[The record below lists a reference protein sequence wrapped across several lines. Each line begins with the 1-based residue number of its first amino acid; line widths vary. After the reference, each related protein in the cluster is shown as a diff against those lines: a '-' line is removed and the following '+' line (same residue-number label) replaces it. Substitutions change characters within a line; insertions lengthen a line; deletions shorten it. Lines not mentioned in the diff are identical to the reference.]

1 MKKRRALRIILAV
14 CIVGLTVF
22 IFSNS
27 LTVGAESA
35 EQSGRITKIV
45 EAVLDSLFG
54 EGQRENLGKIVRK
67 LGHFSEYFAL
77 SAVFAPFVLTFTKK
91 KRFAWTSIPYC
102 GIVAVCDEF
111 ICQRITE
118 GRGPSWTDVL
128 IDLSGALCALLL
140 ILGILVVVGKRKKKK
155 I

>member
-1 MKKRRALRIILAV
+1 MKKRTVLRIALAV

-27 LTVGAESA
+27 LTVGTESA
-35 EQSGRITKIV
+35 EQSGRIAEIV
-45 EAVLDSLFG
+45 ASLLDNIFG

-67 LGHFSEYFAL
+67 LAHFSEYFAL
-77 SAVFAPFVLTFTKK
+77 SGVFAPFVLTFTKK
-91 KRFAWTSIPYC
+91 KCFAWISIPYC
-102 GIVAVCDEF
+102 GTVAVCDEF

-128 IDLSGALCALLL
+128 IDVSGALCAVLLV
-140 ILGILVVVGKRKKKK
+140 LGILVIAEKRRKKK

>member
-1 MKKRRALRIILAV
+1 MKKRTVLRIILAV
-14 CIVGLTVF
+14 CVTGLTVF

-27 LTVGAESA
+27 LTIGTQSA
-35 EQSGRITKIV
+35 EQSGRITEIV

-54 EGQRENLGKIVRK
+54 EEQRDDLGKIVRK

-91 KRFAWTSIPYC
+91 KRFAWLSIPYC

-118 GRGPSWTDVL
+118 GRSPQWTDVL
-128 IDLSGALCALLL
+128 IDLGGAVGALLL
-140 ILGILVVVGKRKKKK
+140 ILGILVIVGKRKKKK